1 MQGPQDT
8 KVVCLVDGTY
18 ELFRAFYGAPS
29 RKGKGGQELGAT
41 LSLGRSLSHL
51 ASGGEFT
58 HFAVAFDSVI
68 ESFRN
73 ELFEGYKT
81 GEGIDPDLL
90 SQFPLAEQVT
100 EALGLVVLRMTEFE
114 ADDGLAT
121 VAAQCHKREDVAHV
135 VIASP
140 DKDLMQ
146 CVVDKVVTWDR
157 LRDVRYDAGGVE
169 QKMGVL
175 PESIPDFL
183 ALVGDS
189 ADGIPGVPRWG
200 AKSSALLLSR
210 YCHLEDIPR
219 DEREWDIKVRGAAAL
234 AEQLRS
240 HEQEALLYRKLATLC
255 TDVPLP
261 YSLDDMQYSG
271 TDEKRLKSVE
281 ETWGISILPRRSSKM
296 GA

>member
-1 MQGPQDT
+1 
-8 KVVCLVDGTY
+8 VDGTY